1 MSGVLVSR
9 EGGIM
14 RITLDRPEKLNALDG
29 ELVHKMRLAFEEA
42 AIVHD
47 VRVVVLTG
55 SGRAFCAGQDLAD
68 PAVAPGSDLGMTIE
82 HFYNPLI
89 RTMRALP
96 KPIVARVNGVAAG
109 AGANLAFAADLVV
122 AARSASF
129 IESFSRIG
137 LLPDS
142 GGTWMMPRLFGYARA
157 VGLAMLG
164 ERVSAEQ
171 AHAWGAIW
179 QVVDDQDLDSA
190 CATLAETL
198 AQAGRRRARWARSR
212 WRSNPPRPRRST
224 PRSTTSVNC
233 SAGSVRRATTA
244 RAWRPLPLSAS
255 RSSRGDE
262 RSSAN
267 ARRAM
272 RGGHVFARSRL
283 TDGRDGDRCGCAGL
297 RQSFDDAGPRDDRPQ
312 HQRRQRSPTSRP
324 DARVNA
330 WSPSAEKRI

>member
-1 MSGVLVSR
+1 MSGVLVTR
-9 EGGIM
+9 EGGVM

-29 ELVHKMRLAFEEA
+29 ELVHKVRLAFEEA

-164 ERVSAEQ
+164 ERISAEQ

-179 QVVDDQDLDSA
+179 QDVDDEDLDSA

-198 AQAGRRRARWARSR
+198 AQAPTRALGAIKVAFEATATSTLDAALDDERELQRRL
-212 WRSNPPRPRRST
+212 
-224 PRSTTSVNC
+224 
-233 SAGSVRRATTA
+233 G
-244 RAWRPLPLSAS
+244 AS
-255 RSSRGDE
+255 RDYREGVE
-262 RSSAN
+262 AFTAKRKPE
-267 ARRAM
+267 
-272 RGGHVFARSRL
+272 FE
-283 TDGRDGDRCGCAGL
+283 GR
-297 RQSFDDAGPRDDRPQ
+297 
-312 HQRRQRSPTSRP
+312 
-324 DARVNA
+324 
-330 WSPSAEKRI
+330 